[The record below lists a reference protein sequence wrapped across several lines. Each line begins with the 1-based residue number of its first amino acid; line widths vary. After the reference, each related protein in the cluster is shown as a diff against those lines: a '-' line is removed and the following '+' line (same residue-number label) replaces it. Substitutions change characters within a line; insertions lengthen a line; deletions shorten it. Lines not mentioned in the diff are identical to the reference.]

1 MGQECEEITGLL
13 ARARN
18 GERQP
23 LAEVFQ
29 ALYAELHR
37 IAVARVG
44 GSGATITPTVLVNEL
59 YLRLASGGLP
69 ELADRRHFF
78 VAAAQAMRWILV
90 DHARRAAADKR
101 GGGLAG
107 ITLDEGLVDG
117 ADADTRILALHEGL
131 EALEQI
137 DPQRR
142 QVVELRYFAGM
153 GFAEI
158 AELLGCSERTA
169 KREWERARAFLHTL
183 LQP

>member
-1 MGQECEEITGLL
+1 
-13 ARARN
+13 
-18 GERQP
+18 
-23 LAEVFQ
+23 
-29 ALYAELHR
+29 
-37 IAVARVG
+37 
-44 GSGATITPTVLVNEL
+44 
-59 YLRLASGGLP
+59 GGLP

-107 ITLDEGLVDG
+107 LTLDEGLVDG

-153 GFAEI
+153 G
-158 AELLGCSERTA
+158 
-169 KREWERARAFLHTL
+169 
-183 LQP
+183 